1 MNIEVLNVFLLV
13 IKDFRIIAGL
23 IIVVLY
29 LSFFFYVLNF
39 EKKIMGLK
47 MQEKSE
53 PVQSDAPEEEQVT

>member
-29 LSFFFYVLNF
+29 LSFFFYVFNF
-39 EKKIMGLK
+39 SQKASTPKGKKAIVVPP
-47 MQEKSE
+47 S
-53 PVQSDAPEEEQVT
+53 APEEAEEQ